1 MKTCIFLLSM
11 LVAGFSYDQALSAQ
25 GSNDHIAFSKNT
37 TVNSPADS
45 ASLQLNDFLAL
56 YKKNSV
62 ILNWTAAKEES
73 DDHFEIER
81 STDGV
86 HFQKTGDVPSAGASD
101 INVLY
106 AYSDNVRAINTL
118 KNDIY
123 YRIKQVNKDGKSVY
137 SKLLLVRVFGTK
149 ALKVM
154 SITPNPVLNNIKV
167 NVELN
172 DDAMVNM
179 KVIKTDGS
187 EVIRKSVKGTTG
199 QNTFEIAGT
208 KDLPKGNYFL
218 EVIVNS
224 YERMTLQLIKE

>member
-1 MKTCIFLLSM
+1 MKTCIILLSM
-11 LVAGFSYDQALSAQ
+11 LVAGLSYDQAYSAQ
-25 GSNDHIAFSKNT
+25 SNSDQFNVSKNNS
-37 TVNSPADS
+37 VSSPADS
-45 ASLQLNDFLAL
+45 ASLQLTDFLAL
-56 YKKNSV
+56 YRKNSV
-62 ILNWTAAKEES
+62 ILNWTAPKEEA
-73 DDHFEIER
+73 DDHFVIER

-86 HFQKTGDVPSAGASD
+86 HFQQTGDVPSSGASD
-101 INVLY
+101 MNVLY

-123 YRIKQVNKDGKSVY
+123 YRVKQVNKDGKSVY

-154 SITPNPVLNNIKV
+154 SITPNPVLNNIRV
-167 NVELN
+167 SVELN
-172 DDAMVNM
+172 DDAMVAM
-179 KVIKTDGS
+179 KVNKTDGS

-199 QNTFEIAGT
+199 QNSFEIEGT

>member
-1 MKTCIFLLSM
+1 M
-11 LVAGFSYDQALSAQ
+11 LVAGFSSNQAFSAQ
-25 GSNDHIAFSKNT
+25 SSDQTNVSKT
-37 TVNSPADS
+37 ASIGSPADS
-45 ASLQLNDFLAL
+45 ASLQLTDFLAL
-56 YKKNSV
+56 YRKNSV
-62 ILNWTAAKEES
+62 ILNWTAPKEEA
-73 DDHFEIER
+73 DDHFIIER

-86 HFQKTGDVPSAGASD
+86 HFQKTGDVPSSGASD

-123 YRIKQVNKDGKSVY
+123 YRIKQVDKDGKFVY

-172 DDAMVNM
+172 DDAMVTM
-179 KVIKTDGS
+179 KVNKTDGS
-187 EVIRKSVKGTTG
+187 EVIRKSVKGTAG
-199 QNTFEIAGT
+199 QNTFEIEGT
-208 KDLPKGNYFL
+208 KDLPKGTYSL

-224 YERMTLQLIKE
+224 YERMTLNLIKD

>member
-1 MKTCIFLLSM
+1 M
-11 LVAGFSYDQALSAQ
+11 LVAGFSHDQALTAQ
-25 GSNDHIAFSKNT
+25 NSNDQNTISKNT
-37 TVNSPADS
+37 SVSSPADS

-56 YKKNSV
+56 YRKNSV
-62 ILNWTAAKEES
+62 ILNWTAPKEET
-73 DDHFEIER
+73 DDHFVIER

-86 HFQKTGDVPSAGASD
+86 HFQKTGDVPASGASD

-123 YRIKQVNKDGKSVY
+123 YRIKQVDKAGKFVY

-154 SITPNPVLNNIKV
+154 SVTPNPFVNNIRV

-172 DDAMVNM
+172 DDAMVCM
-179 KVIKTDGS
+179 KIMKPDGS
-187 EVIRKSVKGTTG
+187 EVIRKSAKGVTG
-199 QNTFEIAGT
+199 QNTFEIEGT
-208 KDLPKGNYFL
+208 KDLPKGKYSM

-224 YERMTLQLIKE
+224 YERMNLNLIKE